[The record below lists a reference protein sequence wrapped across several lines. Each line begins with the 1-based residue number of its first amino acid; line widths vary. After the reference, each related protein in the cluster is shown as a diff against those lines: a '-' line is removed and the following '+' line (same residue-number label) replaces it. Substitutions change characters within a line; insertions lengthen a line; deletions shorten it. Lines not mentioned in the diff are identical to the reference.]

1 MYRGPEQRACEHNAD
16 RHRIFQYP
24 VAHIVGAGE
33 IQSCSVGHYAAGCA
47 SHYRRAHGAV
57 CGVLALG
64 QLTQI
69 AVDAEGLAD
78 GGILTRDRFHSGQLL
93 YHLARVGAQHRYV
106 IGWEMQPLFV
116 FPRKGGHRQ
125 LGYVKLAQ
133 ERPMLCEIFLPADDV
148 KIVEKII

>member
-1 MYRGPEQRACEHNAD
+1 MRRDARRIIGERMVPSGTRLDMNRAFPGSPDGTPLEYMCYQV
-16 RHRIFQYP
+16 IQ
-24 VAHIVGAGE
+24 AG
-33 IQSCSVGHYAAGCA
+33 H
-47 SHYRRAHGAV
+47 
-57 CGVLALG
+57 L
-64 QLTQI
+64 
-69 AVDAEGLAD
+69 EGLAD
-78 GGILTRDRFHSGQLL
+78 GRILTRDRFHSGQLL